1 MKIYAKDGKE
11 FDYEHIE
18 ECLKHEAELDRKERE
33 AKAKEEELRNA
44 EKTRTDEIRKLYA
57 DLMEKVSS
65 FENDYNKI
73 VQIPAHG
80 YDYIRS
86 FKYF

>member
-18 ECLKHEAELDRKERE
+18 ECLKYEAELDRKERE

-57 DLMEKVSS
+57 DLMEKVTS
-65 FENDYNKI
+65 FEKDYNKM
-73 VQIPAHG
+73 VQIPSHG
-80 YDYIRS
+80 YCS
-86 FKYF
+86 WLF